1 MPKTQPALRLSAH
14 EHRALARRYRRR
26 LTLAAYGFLAPALLF
41 FVPFLLAPVFL
52 LFLQTFQSG
61 GVIGPAKFVGL
72 QNWIR
77 TFGDPLVLISIKNT
91 IVYSLIAIPAVF
103 AISMVLALAMKSVG
117 RGLGVIKTIIYF
129 PTLQPMLIIALMFT
143 FVLHPDFEVINIVY
157 RLFTGTTVNFLG
169 DVDKALPTI
178 AMVEVW
184 KGIGFWTLLFLA
196 GLKSLPLDL
205 FYAAELDGA
214 GPLRRFVQ
222 HTLPLLK
229 PTFFFSIIFAT
240 IVNLQLFNSVFV
252 LTDGGPARSTV
263 TVTWYVY
270 RSLFTFNQPGYG
282 ATVAFVLVMVV
293 LTLTFIQSRIFK
305 EKR

>member
-1 MPKTQPALRLSAH
+1 
-14 EHRALARRYRRR
+14 
-26 LTLAAYGFLAPALLF
+26 
-41 FVPFLLAPVFL
+41 
-52 LFLQTFQSG
+52 
-61 GVIGPAKFVGL
+61 
-72 QNWIR
+72 
-77 TFGDPLVLISIKNT
+77 
-91 IVYSLIAIPAVF
+91 
-103 AISMVLALAMKSVG
+103 
-117 RGLGVIKTIIYF
+117 VIKTIIYF

-143 FVLHPDFEVINIVY
+143 FVLHPDFGIINIVY
-157 RLFTGTTVNFLG
+157 RLFTGSTVNFLG

-240 IVNLQLFNSVFV
+240 IVNLQLFDSVFV